1 MRKIFPYITLVFLLL
16 LASSTVYGQDITPT
30 PQESLLWLMI
40 FVIVGISVVC
50 IVLSLTILA
59 LIGKAKEKSQA
70 ESSEGLV
77 TEQVEQ
83 VDLWQKLKARLTA
96 AVPINREAEIDMGHS
111 YDGIRELDNKLPP
124 WWLYGFYLTI
134 LIGVAYFYYY
144 HIATDW
150 SSDLEYRTEMAEG
163 AKIRE
168 AYLAKVAN
176 LVNEETVQA
185 LSSSTDLTAG
195 KTIYKNN
202 CVACHGDKGQGGIG
216 PNLTDAY
223 WLHGGGIK
231 NVFKTVK
238 YGVIERGMTPWKDVL
253 KPQEIQQVSSFILT
267 MEGTSPPNPK
277 SPQGET
283 WTPPAETSAADTLQA
298 ISMNP

>member
-1 MRKIFPYITLVFLLL
+1 MRKIFPYITIVFLLL
-16 LASSTVYGQDITPT
+16 LASSTVYGQEITPT
-30 PQESLLWLMI
+30 PQDALLWLMI

-59 LIGKAKEKSQA
+59 LVGKAKEKSQA

-77 TEQVEQ
+77 TEKVEHI
-83 VDLWQKLKARLTA
+83 DLWQKLKARLTA
-96 AVPINREAEIDMGHS
+96 AVPITREAEIDMGHS

-134 LIGVAYFYYY
+134 VIGVAYFYYY

-150 SSDLEYRTEMAEG
+150 SSDQEYRTEMAEG
-163 AKIRE
+163 AKVRE

-176 LVNEETVQA
+176 LVNEETVKP

-216 PNLTDAY
+216 PNLADAY

-267 MEGTSPPNPK
+267 MEGSNPPNPK
-277 SPQGET
+277 NPQGEI
-283 WTPPAETSAADTLQA
+283 WTPPAETNAPDTLQA